1 LTSEDNDNVG
11 FFFTM
16 KTEVM
21 CALNF
26 PIQFKKANTQFI
38 MFSKLS
44 LVLLISNLS
53 LYGYGKA
60 DVLDDVVELP
70 EAERSG
76 YIAIKLEEYA
86 SQFSKS
92 VISFNA
98 TERGTW
104 ENDAGNEGDS
114 TKSTVVTGSM
124 LHELVLSADNR
135 YVKIQKIG
143 GEVTLL
149 TYNGQ
154 DGKSYRFDKNKKMT
168 YADHFCRFPS
178 MKSMTLDLF
187 VNLTGITTFK
197 SSSNAELISKV
208 KMYSLGE
215 RRVDP
220 KLGDCIVLKKE
231 TRGVGLTVERRMMY
245 FGVRDS
251 FLVLLRDETTH
262 QSENGA
268 PVNGM
273 PALIRYKWLND
284 FQYGKKFGKLLP
296 ESWSYLITNEFCD
309 LDGRLLEVSKELQR
323 NPNIIRST
331 TTSISKVKFLDQ
343 FPTELFNITVAP
355 NVPLVDSCQQVA
367 QVEVAKEQKSGRWF
381 NNWLLG
387 LGLISFAVA
396 GYFYIRSRRK

>member
-1 LTSEDNDNVG
+1 ML
-11 FFFTM
+11 
-16 KTEVM
+16 
-21 CALNF
+21 
-26 PIQFKKANTQFI
+26 FK
-38 MFSKLS
+38 FSS
-44 LVLLISNLS
+44 ALLILNLN

-76 YIAIKLEEYA
+76 YVALKLEEYA
-86 SQFSKS
+86 SQFSRS
-92 VISFNA
+92 VMSFNA

-104 ENDAGNEGDS
+104 ENDAGIQGDS
-114 TKSTVVTGSM
+114 TKSNVVAGSM

-178 MKSMTLDLF
+178 MKSMTLELF
-187 VNLTGITTFK
+187 VNLTGITAFE

-208 KMYSLGE
+208 KSYSWGE

-220 KLGDCIVLKKE
+220 SLGDCIVLKKE
-231 TRGVGLTVERRMMY
+231 TRGERLTVERRMMY
-245 FGVRDS
+245 FGERDS

-309 LDGRLLEVSKELQR
+309 LDGRLLEISNELQR

-355 NVPLVDSCQQVA
+355 NVPLVDSCQKAA
-367 QVEVAKEQKSGRWF
+367 QIEVANEQKSGRWF

-387 LGLISFAVA
+387 LGLFSCVIAI
-396 GYFYIRSRRK
+396 YFYVRSKRK